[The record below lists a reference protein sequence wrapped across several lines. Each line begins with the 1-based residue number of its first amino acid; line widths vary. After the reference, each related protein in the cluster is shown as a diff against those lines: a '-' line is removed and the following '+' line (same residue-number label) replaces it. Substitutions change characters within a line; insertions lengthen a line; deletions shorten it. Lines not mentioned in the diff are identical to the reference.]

1 MVEQAE
7 PKLMQDI
14 LRCSEE
20 HIEKRLAE
28 AAVRPKSAK
37 DKYDD
42 FTCSVKKSQ
51 AQEVFDLLM
60 TELAWGSTVFRV
72 EVSLTALKD
81 PGAVA
86 AFGTHYLE
94 SRGYVCNLCLN
105 KTVTLYT
112 TKLDY
117 VDFHIDWKATE
128 KKLKESEFTA
138 GNAKK

>member
-7 PKLMQDI
+7 PKLMRDI

-28 AAVRPKSAK
+28 AAIRPKSAK

-42 FTCSVKKSQ
+42 FTCSMEKSQ

-60 TELAWGSTVFRV
+60 SELAWGSTVFRV

-81 PGAVA
+81 PGAVE
-86 AFGTHYLE
+86 AFGRHYLE
-94 SRGYVCNLCLN
+94 NRGYACDICLA
-105 KTVTLYT
+105 KAVTLYDT
-112 TKLDY
+112 TLEY
-117 VDFHIDWKATE
+117 VDFHIDWEATE
-128 KKLKESEFTA
+128 KKLKEGELTIRGA
-138 GNAKK
+138 MK

>member
-7 PKLMQDI
+7 PKLMRDI

-20 HIEKRLAE
+20 HIEKRLTG

-42 FTCSVKKSQ
+42 FICSVEKSQ

-60 TELAWGSTVFRV
+60 SELAWGSTVFRV

-81 PGAVA
+81 RGAVE
-86 AFGTHYLE
+86 AFGMRYLE
-94 SRGYVCNLCLN
+94 SRGYVCDVRHGKAL
-105 KTVTLYT
+105 TLYDT
-112 TKLDY
+112 TLEY
-117 VDFHIDWKATE
+117 VDFYIDWEATE
-128 KKLKESEFTA
+128 KNLKDGEFTA
-138 GNAKK
+138 RSAKK